1 MAGPKVRNPDQ
12 GGHKVWLPEIAQG
25 RIGLPYGTRPC
36 GSVDDSLSHKT
47 PNRSSRS
54 IFSRWK
60 VAAVTAAILSI
71 TNINPQMSNLAYGKP
86 PPRNS
91 PGVIMAPPS
100 PRQLS
105 QQEAELKAKAKEA
118 AKLIDGKK
126 QGITYVKVQ
135 VLPHFEGFENWRI
148 GELRNQ
154 TFLPT
159 ALLAHS
165 SLVGLGK
172 VL

>member
-1 MAGPKVRNPDQ
+1 MAETPCYEEKQPNPGKTVQASNVRLRGEVWYGNASWY
-12 GGHKVWLPEIAQG
+12 GGMFHGK
-25 RIGLPYGTRPC
+25 
-36 GSVDDSLSHKT
+36 KT
-47 PNRSSRS
+47 SSGEKYNKREL
-54 IFSRWK
+54 
-60 VAAVTAAILSI
+60 TAAHRFLPFNTHVIVTNLQNNKSVIVRINDRGPFSKNRIIDLS
-71 TNINPQMSNLAYGKP
+71 
-86 PPRNS
+86 
-91 PGVIMAPPS
+91 
-100 PRQLS
+100 
-105 QQEAELKAKAKEA
+105 EEA